1 MREVLNGWL
10 CFNPKS
16 STPQR
21 TKCNEE
27 YMTLLP
33 TVPVPVGASTLW
45 ICCLKMLFVLHE
57 PWDADADCYLQQRRF
72 LAGF

>member
-33 TVPVPVGASTLW
+33 MYGAGTGRCEYSLDLLSQDVV
-45 ICCLKMLFVLHE
+45 CV
-57 PWDADADCYLQQRRF
+57 A
-72 LAGF
+72 